1 MVTSMDITYTT
12 KKKVSVEDYIDLIGS
27 TSLKDRRPL
36 DDPERIEQMI
46 KNANLTVTAWDGN
59 ELVGIARSVTDFAY
73 CCYLSDLAVRGSYQ
87 KRGIGKKLVQFTK
100 DNLHNNA
107 KIILLAAPQ
116 AEEYYPHIGF
126 DRHNAAFIFSNT
138 MIIR

>member
-1 MVTSMDITYTT
+1 MELTYTT
-12 KKKVSVEDYIDLIGS
+12 KKLISVESYVDLISS

-36 DDPERIEQMI
+36 NDYERIEQML
-46 KNANLTVTAWDGN
+46 KNATLTVTAWDGN

-73 CCYLSDLAVRGSYQ
+73 CCYVSDLAVRGNYQ
-87 KRGIGKKLVQFTK
+87 KKGIGKKLLQITK
-100 DNLHNNA
+100 DNIHNNA

-126 DRHNAAFIFSNT
+126 EKHNAAFVSSGIFV
-138 MIIR
+138 I

>member
-1 MVTSMDITYTT
+1 MELTYTT
-12 KKKVSVEDYIDLIGS
+12 KKLISVESYVDLISS

-36 DDPERIEQMI
+36 NDYERIEQML
-46 KNANLTVTAWDGN
+46 KNASLTVTAWDGN

-73 CCYLSDLAVRGSYQ
+73 CCYVSDLAVRGNYQ
-87 KRGIGKKLVQFTK
+87 KKGIGKKLLQITK
-100 DNLHNNA
+100 DNIHNNA

-126 DRHNAAFIFSNT
+126 EKHNAAFVSSGIFV
-138 MIIR
+138 I

>member
-1 MVTSMDITYTT
+1 MELTYTT
-12 KKKVSVEDYIDLIGS
+12 KKLISVESYVDLISS

-36 DDPERIEQMI
+36 NDYERIEQML
-46 KNANLTVTAWDGN
+46 KNASLTVTAWDGN

-73 CCYLSDLAVRGSYQ
+73 CCYVSDLAVRGNYQ
-87 KRGIGKKLVQFTK
+87 KKGIGKKLLQITK
-100 DNLHNNA
+100 DNIHNNA

-126 DRHNAAFIFSNT
+126 EKHNAAFVSSGVFLI
-138 MIIR
+138 

>member
-1 MVTSMDITYTT
+1 MELTYTT
-12 KKKVSVEDYIDLIGS
+12 KKVISVESYVDLISS

-36 DDPERIEQMI
+36 NDYERIEQML
-46 KNANLTVTAWDGN
+46 KNASLTVTAWDGN

-73 CCYLSDLAVRGSYQ
+73 CCYVSDLAVRGKYQ
-87 KRGIGKKLVQFTK
+87 KKGIGKKLLQITK
-100 DNLHNNA
+100 DNIHNNA

-126 DRHNAAFIFSNT
+126 EKHNAAFVSSGVFVI
-138 MIIR
+138 

>member
-1 MVTSMDITYTT
+1 MELTYTT
-12 KKKVSVEDYIDLIGS
+12 KKLISVESYVDLISS

-36 DDPERIEQMI
+36 NDYERIEQML
-46 KNANLTVTAWDGN
+46 KNASLTVTAWDGN

-73 CCYLSDLAVRGSYQ
+73 CCYVSDLAVRGKYQ
-87 KRGIGKKLVQFTK
+87 KKGIGKKLLQITK
-100 DNLHNNA
+100 DNIHNNA

-126 DRHNAAFIFSNT
+126 EKHNAAFVSSGIFV
-138 MIIR
+138 I

>member
-1 MVTSMDITYTT
+1 MELTYTT
-12 KKKVSVEDYIDLIGS
+12 KKLISVESYVDLISS

-36 DDPERIEQMI
+36 NDYERIEQML
-46 KNANLTVTAWDGN
+46 KNASLTVTAWDGN

-73 CCYLSDLAVRGSYQ
+73 CCYVSDLAVRGKYQ
-87 KRGIGKKLVQFTK
+87 KKGIGKKLLQITK
-100 DNLHNNA
+100 DNIHNNA

-126 DRHNAAFIFSNT
+126 EKHNAAFVSSGVFVI
-138 MIIR
+138 

>member
-1 MVTSMDITYTT
+1 MELTYTT
-12 KKKVSVEDYIDLIGS
+12 KKLISVESYVDLISS

-36 DDPERIEQMI
+36 NDYERIEQML
-46 KNANLTVTAWDGN
+46 KNASLTVTAWDGN

-73 CCYLSDLAVRGSYQ
+73 CCYVSDLAVRGKYQ
-87 KRGIGKKLVQFTK
+87 KKGIGKKLLQITK
-100 DNLHNNA
+100 DNIHNNA

-126 DRHNAAFIFSNT
+126 EKHDAAFVSSGVFVI
-138 MIIR
+138 

>member
-1 MVTSMDITYTT
+1 MELTYTT
-12 KKKVSVEDYIDLIGS
+12 KKLISVESYVDLISS

-36 DDPERIEQMI
+36 NDYDRIEQML
-46 KNANLTVTAWDGN
+46 KKASLTVTAWDGN

-73 CCYLSDLAVRGSYQ
+73 CCYVSDLAVRGNYQ
-87 KRGIGKKLVQFTK
+87 KKGIGKKLLQITK
-100 DNLHNNA
+100 DNIHNNA

-126 DRHNAAFIFSNT
+126 EKHNAAFVSSGIFV
-138 MIIR
+138 I

>member
-1 MVTSMDITYTT
+1 MELTYTT
-12 KKKVSVEDYIDLIGS
+12 KKLISVESYVDLISS

-36 DDPERIEQMI
+36 NDYERIEQML
-46 KNANLTVTAWDGN
+46 KNASLTVTSWDGN

-73 CCYLSDLAVRGSYQ
+73 CCYVSDLAVRGKYQ
-87 KRGIGKKLVQFTK
+87 KKGIGKKLLQITK
-100 DNLHNNA
+100 DNIHNNA

-126 DRHNAAFIFSNT
+126 EKHNAAFVSSGVFVI
-138 MIIR
+138 

>member
-1 MVTSMDITYTT
+1 MELTYTT
-12 KKKVSVEDYIDLIGS
+12 KKLISVESYVDLISS

-36 DDPERIEQMI
+36 NDYERIKQML
-46 KNANLTVTAWDGN
+46 KNASLTVTAWDGN

-73 CCYLSDLAVRGSYQ
+73 CCYVSDLAVRGNYQ
-87 KRGIGKKLVQFTK
+87 KKGIGKKLLQITK
-100 DNLHNNA
+100 DNIHNNA

-126 DRHNAAFIFSNT
+126 EKHNAAFVYSGVFVI
-138 MIIR
+138 

>member
-1 MVTSMDITYTT
+1 MELTYTT
-12 KKKVSVEDYIDLIGS
+12 KKLISVESYVDLISS

-36 DDPERIEQMI
+36 NDYDRIEQML
-46 KNANLTVTAWDGN
+46 KKASLTVTAWDGN

-73 CCYLSDLAVRGSYQ
+73 CCYVSDLAVRGNYQ
-87 KRGIGKKLVQFTK
+87 KKGIGKKLLQITK
-100 DNLHNNA
+100 DNIHNNA

-126 DRHNAAFIFSNT
+126 EKHNAAFVSSGVFVI
-138 MIIR
+138 

>member
-1 MVTSMDITYTT
+1 MELTYTT
-12 KKKVSVEDYIDLIGS
+12 KKLISVESYVDLISS

-36 DDPERIEQMI
+36 NDYERIEQML
-46 KNANLTVTAWDGN
+46 KNASLTVTAWDGN

-73 CCYLSDLAVRGSYQ
+73 CCYVSDLAVRGNYQ
-87 KRGIGKKLVQFTK
+87 KKGIGKKLLQITK
-100 DNLHNNA
+100 DNIHNNA

-126 DRHNAAFIFSNT
+126 EKHNAAFVSSGVFVI
-138 MIIR
+138 

>member
-1 MVTSMDITYTT
+1 MELTYTT
-12 KKKVSVEDYIDLIGS
+12 KKLISVESYVDLISS

-36 DDPERIEQMI
+36 NDYDRIEQML
-46 KNANLTVTAWDGN
+46 KKASLTVTAWDGN

-73 CCYLSDLAVRGSYQ
+73 CCYVSDLAVRGKYQ
-87 KRGIGKKLVQFTK
+87 KKGIGKKLLQITK
-100 DNLHNNA
+100 DNIHNNA

-126 DRHNAAFIFSNT
+126 EKHNAAFVSSGVFVI
-138 MIIR
+138 